1 MSHLLSPAAGAA
13 QVRTPIAHTTATVT
27 ALGDALRS
35 EARLLA
41 DLVAIM
47 RRQRDAVARDDLD
60 AVDDSVFATHRV
72 LVTLGEARRRRRSL
86 NHMLGEGDDLSLSSI
101 EDFFVGDIPEGL
113 RAAVE
118 LVTESARTLQREVE
132 INRRVLRHAIDSA
145 DQFVRT
151 LYGGPAPA
159 PERYG
164 APGAAS
170 TQTTYAPRAG
180 GNILDRRV

>member
-1 MSHLLSPAAGAA
+1 MPALAATA
-13 QVRTPIAHTTATVT
+13 QVRAPIMHTTATIT

-86 NHMLGEGDDLSLSSI
+86 NHMLGEGDDLSLSAI
-101 EDFFVGDIPEGL
+101 EDFFVGDVPPDL
-113 RAAVE
+113 AAAVAQ
-118 LVTESARTLQREVE
+118 VTDGARLLQREVE

-145 DQFVRT
+145 DQFVRS
-151 LYGGPAPA
+151 LYGGAPPAPVGY
-159 PERYG
+159 P
-164 APGAAS
+164 AAAANGS
-170 TQTTYAPRAG
+170 PPTYAPRSG
-180 GNILDRRV
+180 GSILDRRV